1 MVWNYMLSSQTYLIK
16 SLPATSR
23 PEFTDRPR
31 LLGASIPLS
40 LIIFYG
46 FYQHAVTTSQ
56 NEQLLPLKPVDL
68 LDSDETLVES
78 ALHSEYVFE
87 QILKLF

>member
-1 MVWNYMLSSQTYLIK
+1 MLSSQTCLIK

-40 LIIFYG
+40 LIIFMD
-46 FYQHAVTTSQ
+46 FINTLSQ
-56 NEQLLPLKPVDL
+56 QAKAEQLLPLKPVDL

-87 QILKLF
+87 PNPQTIFK